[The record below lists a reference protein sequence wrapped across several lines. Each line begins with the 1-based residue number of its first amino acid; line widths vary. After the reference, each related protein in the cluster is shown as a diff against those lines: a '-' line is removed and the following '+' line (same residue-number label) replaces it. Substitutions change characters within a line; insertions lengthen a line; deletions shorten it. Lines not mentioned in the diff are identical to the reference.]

1 MAGMN
6 EVVKKEQWHLDK
18 RVPIAL
24 LSMFVIQT
32 FSVVV
37 FLTVWKTETDGRLA
51 ILEKVLER
59 LTLSS
64 PEQER
69 RIIVLEQVLIRVST
83 DISEIKN
90 ILRETRADAQRNPA
104 E

>member
-1 MAGMN
+1 MN
-6 EVVKKEQWHLDK
+6 NVVNKEQWHLDK

-24 LSMFVIQT
+24 ISMFLVQT
-32 FSVVV
+32 FTVAV
-37 FLTVWKTETDGRLA
+37 FLVIWKTETDGRLA
-51 ILEKVLER
+51 LLEKVLEKI
-59 LTLSS
+59 TIAS

-90 ILRETRADAQRNPA
+90 ILRESSRVRNG
-104 E
+104 ELQ